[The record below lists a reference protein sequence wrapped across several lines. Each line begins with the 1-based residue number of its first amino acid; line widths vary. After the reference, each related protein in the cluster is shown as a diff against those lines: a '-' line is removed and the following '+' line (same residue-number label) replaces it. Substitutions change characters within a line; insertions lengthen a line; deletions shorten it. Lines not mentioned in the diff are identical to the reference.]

1 MAAVRERPA
10 RLAVVRA
17 QGAEVAPVRPA
28 AAPVALAVQVAD
40 RRAGIPQWVALLPVP
55 AAVAAPAGLAQLARV
70 LVELALVGPELAQ
83 AAPGLVALVR
93 EQVALAVPGPAAPVQ
108 VAAHRDRRT
117 AQLRPLLYFSKQS
130 DPAAARRTG
139 SFLYASDGVVD

>member
-70 LVELALVGPELAQ
+70 LVELELVGPELAQ

-93 EQVALAVPGPAAPVQ
+93 EQVALAGPAAPVR